1 MTALAFVAIGVLL
14 LVNGFFV
21 AAEFA
26 LVSARPERLAPGRT
40 RAAQLA
46 RRQMEKLDEYLAACQ
61 LGITIASLALGALGE
76 PTIAGLIEPALGSAL
91 AANVVAVIATVTAL
105 LAMTALHITIG
116 EQAPKSFAIGSAER
130 VAVICAWPLELF
142 HRALRPLVLLLNA
155 ISNGLVRLVGGQ
167 PASSHGAAT
176 VEELRQL
183 IAGLATSGHVDADDA
198 RMLRGVI
205 TLDERRASEIMTPRS
220 RVISARSDRTVA
232 EALSLSV
239 ESGHSRLPL
248 VDADDGDPLGVV
260 FARDLTAAHM
270 AGRGDDPVTN
280 HRHDMLITPESQR
293 VDILLDRLREAHA
306 SITAVLD
313 EYGTL
318 VGVVTVEDIL
328 EEIVGEIQDESDRP
342 SEIRTLANGTVIAP
356 GDAPVRDLAEH
367 GFVLPGDAETI
378 AGVVQAELG
387 RLPERGDHITAGNA
401 DVRVLSMDGHRIKR
415 LRLRRRSQPS
425 ERTREPTG

>member
-1 MTALAFVAIGVLL
+1 MTVLAFVAIGLL
-14 LVNGFFV
+14 LLINGFFV

-26 LVSARPERLAPGRT
+26 LVSARPERMAAGRSK
-40 RAAQLA
+40 AAQLV
-46 RRQMEKLDEYLAACQ
+46 RRQMDKLDEYLAACQ

-91 AANVVAVIATVTAL
+91 AANVVAVIATVAAL
-105 LAMTALHITIG
+105 LAMTALHITVG

-130 VAVICAWPLELF
+130 VAVLCAWPLEIF
-142 HRALRPLVLLLNA
+142 HRSLRPLVLLLNA
-155 ISNGLVRLVGGQ
+155 ISNAIVRLAGGT
-167 PASSHGAAT
+167 PATSHGGAT
-176 VEELRQL
+176 VEELRHL

-220 RVISARSDRTVA
+220 RLVAARSDQTVA
-232 EALSLSV
+232 EALALSV

-248 VDADDGDPLGVV
+248 VDADDGELLGVV
-260 FARDLTAAHM
+260 FARDLTAAHL
-270 AGRGDDPVTN
+270 AGRGAEPVTN
-280 HRHDMLITPESQR
+280 FRHDMLITPESQR
-293 VDILLDRLREAHA
+293 VDLLLDRLREAHS
-306 SITAVLD
+306 SIAAVLD

-356 GDAPVRDLAEH
+356 GDAAVRDLAQH
-367 GFVLPGDAETI
+367 GFDLPGDAETI
-378 AGVVQAELG
+378 AGVVHNELG
-387 RLPERGDHITAGNA
+387 RLPERGDRITAGNA
-401 DVRVLSMDGHRIKR
+401 DVRVLAMDGHRIKR
-415 LRLRRRSQPS
+415 LRLRRRPPAQ
-425 ERTREPTG
+425 THEPAS

>member
-1 MTALAFVAIGVLL
+1 
-14 LVNGFFV
+14 
-21 AAEFA
+21 
-26 LVSARPERLAPGRT
+26 
-40 RAAQLA
+40 

-76 PTIAGLIEPALGSAL
+76 PTIAGLIEPALHSAL

-105 LAMTALHITIG
+105 LAMTALHITVG

-130 VAVICAWPLELF
+130 VSALCAWPLELF
-142 HRALRPLVLLLNA
+142 HRSLRPLVLLLNA
-155 ISNGLVRLVGGQ
+155 ISNGLVRMVGGR
-167 PASSHGAAT
+167 PATSHGDAT

-183 IAGLATSGHVDADDA
+183 IAGLATSGRVDADDA

-220 RVISARSDRTVA
+220 RLVSARSDQTIE
-232 EALSLSV
+232 EALALSV

-248 VDADDGDPLGVV
+248 VDAEDGELLGVV
-260 FARDLTAAHM
+260 FARDLTAAHL
-270 AGRGDDPVTN
+270 AGRGAASVTN
-280 HRHDMLITPESQR
+280 FRHDMLITPESQR
-293 VDILLDRLREAHA
+293 VDVLLDRMRDAHA
-306 SITAVLD
+306 SIAGVLD

-367 GFVLPGDAETI
+367 GFDLPGDAETI
-378 AGVVQAELG
+378 AGVVHAELG
-387 RLPERGDHITAGNA
+387 RIPQRGDRITAGNA
-401 DVRVLSMDGHRIKR
+401 DVRVLAMDGHRIKR
-415 LRLRRRSQPS
+415 LRLRRRPSSQP
-425 ERTREPTG
+425 REPAG